1 MKQLPTLYKITS
13 FGALQEWS
21 VYVEGNRYWTCHG
34 QTGGTIQRS
43 ASTVCTG
50 KNAGRANATTG
61 CQQAELEAAALHTKK
76 LKKDYTQDP
85 NVVAG
90 QTSELIEGGILPMLA
105 HKFGE
110 HGDKLKY
117 PCFVQPKLDGHR
129 CISWGPDLWS
139 RTRKKITGCPHVVED
154 IELLDR
160 VTQVPLDGELYNH
173 EYRNRFEELTHFI
186 RQTTPKR
193 PDCEVVQY
201 HIYDACMPGT
211 FRERLA
217 YLDSILEIDDDT
229 LHETQS
235 TGCIKL
241 VETREV
247 QNEDELM
254 LAFEDFL
261 AQGYEG
267 AIARNADGLYVNK
280 RSYDLLKIKKFDD
293 AEFLCVGVEEGK
305 GKMAGHAI
313 FVCQLPGSYEKFK
326 SSGEVPWFGRI
337 IVTCNLDA
345 ESLRILPD
353 MDLNTNDK
361 ISLFKAKMKGDHAA
375 LAKYVEHPELVVGKL
390 VTVKYQGLTNKNG
403 VPRFPVALRIRETE

>member
-76 LKKDYTQDP
+76 LKKDYTLDP
-85 NVVAG
+85 NVKAG
-90 QTSELIEGGILPMLA
+90 QKSELIAGGVLPMLA
-105 HKFGE
+105 HKFSD

-129 CISWGPDLWS
+129 CIGMVPGDTGGLEDLCPVGLWS
-139 RTRKKITGCPHVVED
+139 RTRKNIASMSHIATA
-154 IELLDR
+154 LDR
-160 VTQVPLDGELYNH
+160 VFRRGDIVDGELYNH
-173 EYRNRFEELTHFI
+173 EYRDKFEQLTHFI
-186 RQTTPKR
+186 RQSESKTG
-193 PDCEVVQY
+193 CEIVQY
-201 HIYDACMPGT
+201 HVYDLPSDGGDDCVSGGAT
-211 FRERLA
+211 FRER
-217 YLDSILEIDDDT
+217 YET
-229 LHETQS
+229 LCDLFVENPKGS
-235 TGCIKL
+235 PLKL

-247 QNEDELM
+247 ANEDELM

-293 AEFLCVGVEEGK
+293 GEFTCIRVEEGK
-305 GKMAGHAI
+305 GKMAGHAV
-313 FVCQLPGSYEKFK
+313 FVCQLPGSYE
-326 SSGEVPWFGRI
+326 E
-337 IVTCNLDA
+337 
-345 ESLRILPD
+345 
-353 MDLNTNDK
+353 
-361 ISLFKAKMKGDHAA
+361 FKAKMKGDHAE
-375 LAKYVEHPELVVGKL
+375 LAKYFKHPELVIGKE
-390 VTVKYQGLTNKNG
+390 VTVKYQGLTGKNK